1 MSHLL
6 YTKYGYPVL
15 ALEASSTL
23 VETAVKLQQKHHPQ
37 CIKKVVFTELF
48 VNANSFEIIN
58 QQIREHFP
66 NATKIGLV
74 GLHACADLSVEV
86 LKLYSN
92 LANAV
97 CLVIMPC
104 CYHRMDLVEKG
115 WFRSFPASQLGLD
128 LFKKYQA
135 EGFLNQQFLRLACQQ
150 SLSSFVR
157 MDEEEHRIHAQHC
170 VHRAVLE
177 LVAKFGKIFL
187 CNLSKY

>member
-1 MSHLL
+1 MN
-6 YTKYGYPVL
+6 
-15 ALEASSTL
+15 
-23 VETAVKLQQKHHPQ
+23 
-37 CIKKVVFTELF
+37 KVVFTELF
-48 VNANSFEIIN
+48 VNANSSDSIR

-66 NATKIGLV
+66 NARKIGLV

-92 LANAV
+92 LPNAA

-104 CYHRMDLVEKG
+104 CYHRMNLVDADERR
-115 WFRSFPASQLGLD
+115 FHSFPASQLGLG
-128 LFKKYQA
+128 LFKKYEA

-157 MDEEEHRIHAQHC
+157 MTEEEHRIHAQQC

-177 LVAKFGKIFL
+177 LVAKFGKTIYTM
-187 CNLSKY
+187 CGQIINR